1 MIYQFKITL
10 KGIEPPIWRSLL
22 VDPTMAMDELH
33 YVIQSVMGWDSEY
46 EYQFSSG
53 KRKIIDPEV
62 EGEEDDEFAPDILIG
77 QAFRKAGDKWLYLY
91 DFEDNWEHEIVLEKI
106 VEMEPGVEY
115 PVCTDGA
122 RACPFEGC
130 GGTVSYLNLLAI
142 LKNPKDP
149 GYAELKESLGD
160 FDPEE
165 FDKDLVNEELHDP
178 ENWVDEDEDDDE
190 AN

>member
-10 KGIEPPIWRSLL
+10 LGIEPPVWRSVLI
-22 VDPTMAMDELH
+22 DPTMAMDELH
-33 YVIQSVMGWDSEY
+33 YVMQSVMGWDSEF

-77 QAFRKAGDKWLYLY
+77 QAFRKVNDKWLYTY
-91 DFEDNWEHEIVLEKI
+91 DFEDKWEHEIVLEKI
-106 VEMEPGVEY
+106 VEIEPGMEY
-115 PVCTDGA
+115 PVCLAGA
-122 RACPFEGC
+122 RACPPEGT
-130 GGTVSYLNLLAI
+130 GGPAVYLNDLAI

-149 GYAELKESLGD
+149 EHAATKDLYGD

-165 FDKDLVNEELHDP
+165 FDKDIVNEELHDP
-178 ENWVDEDEDDDE
+178 ENWVEDEEDED
-190 AN
+190 